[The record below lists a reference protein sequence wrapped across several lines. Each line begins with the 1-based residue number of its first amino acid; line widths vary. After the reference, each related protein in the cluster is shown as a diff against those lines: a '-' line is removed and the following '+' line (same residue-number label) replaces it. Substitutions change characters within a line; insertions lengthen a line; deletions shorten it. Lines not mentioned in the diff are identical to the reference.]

1 MTKSRDPGSGGGVL
15 IVEDHGLLAESLL
28 LALRAEGL
36 DAERVAPVTIDGILS
51 EARRLSPTVV
61 LLDLDLGGEIG
72 SSVGLIPPLQE
83 LGAQVVMVTG
93 ITDPAR
99 LAECLEAGATGLIDK
114 TTSFDQLVDS
124 VREVAELG
132 TIVSPTR
139 REALLAELR
148 RQRRD
153 DQRRREPFERL
164 TPREREVLAALMDG
178 KPAEVIA
185 TESFVS
191 LATVRSQIR
200 TILLKLGVNS
210 QLAAVALA
218 RRNGWTP

>member
-1 MTKSRDPGSGGGVL
+1 VL

-164 TPREREVLAALMDG
+164 TPREREVFAALMDG

-210 QLAAVALA
+210 QLAAVALV

>member
-1 MTKSRDPGSGGGVL
+1 VL

-51 EARRLSPTVV
+51 EAQRLSPTVV

-72 SSVGLIPPLQE
+72 SSGGRIPPLQE

-210 QLAAVALA
+210 QLTAVALA

>member
-1 MTKSRDPGSGGGVL
+1 VL

-132 TIVSPTR
+132 TIVSPAR

>member
-210 QLAAVALA
+210 QLTAVALA

>member
-1 MTKSRDPGSGGGVL
+1 VL

>member
-132 TIVSPTR
+132 TIVSPAR

-164 TPREREVLAALMDG
+164 TPREREVFAALMDG

-210 QLAAVALA
+210 QLTAVALA

>member
-1 MTKSRDPGSGGGVL
+1 VL

-210 QLAAVALA
+210 QLTAVALA

>member
-1 MTKSRDPGSGGGVL
+1 MVGKMGGGVL
-15 IVEDHGLLAESLL
+15 IVEDHGLLADSLVF
-28 LALRAEGL
+28 ALRAEGL
-36 DAERVAPVTIDGILS
+36 DVDKVAPVTVDGILD

-72 SSVGLIPPLQE
+72 SAVGLIWPLHE

-93 ITDPAR
+93 ITDRTR

-114 TTSFDQLVDS
+114 GTSFDELVDS

-132 TIVSPTR
+132 TIVSATQR
-139 REALLAELR
+139 DALLAELR
-148 RQRRD
+148 EQRKA

-178 KPAEVIA
+178 KSADVIA
-185 TESFVS
+185 KESFVS

-200 TILLKLGVNS
+200 TILMKLGVNS
-210 QLAAVALA
+210 QLTAVALA
-218 RRNGWTP
+218 QRNGWVLR

>member
-1 MTKSRDPGSGGGVL
+1 MVGRLHGVL
-15 IVEDHGLLAESLL
+15 IVEDHGLLADSLL
-28 LALRAEGL
+28 YALRAEGL
-36 DAERVAPVTIDGILS
+36 DADKIAPVTADGILDT
-51 EARRLSPTVV
+51 ARRLSPTVV

-72 SSVGLIPPLQE
+72 SSVGLIPPLHQ

-93 ITDPAR
+93 ISDRTR

-114 TTSFDQLVDS
+114 ATSFDQLVDS

-132 TIVSPTR
+132 TIVPAAR
-139 REALLAELR
+139 RDMLLAELR
-148 RQRRD
+148 EQRKA

-178 KPAEVIA
+178 KSANVIA
-185 TESFVS
+185 KESSVS

-200 TILLKLGVNS
+200 TILMKLDVNS
-210 QLAAVALA
+210 QLTAVAMA
-218 RRNGWTP
+218 KRSGWILR

>member
-1 MTKSRDPGSGGGVL
+1 MVNKGGVL
-15 IVEDHGLLAESLL
+15 IAEDHGLLAESLL

-72 SSVGLIPPLQE
+72 SSVGLIPPLRE

-132 TIVSPTR
+132 TIVSPAR

-164 TPREREVLAALMDG
+164 TPREREVFAALMDG

-210 QLAAVALA
+210 QLTAVALA

>member
-1 MTKSRDPGSGGGVL
+1 VL

-210 QLAAVALA
+210 QLAAVALV

>member
-1 MTKSRDPGSGGGVL
+1 VL

-132 TIVSPTR
+132 TIVSPAR

-164 TPREREVLAALMDG
+164 TPREREVFAALMDG

-210 QLAAVALA
+210 QLTAVALA

>member
-1 MTKSRDPGSGGGVL
+1 MIDKGGVL

-132 TIVSPTR
+132 TIVSPAR

-164 TPREREVLAALMDG
+164 TPREREVFAALMDG

-210 QLAAVALA
+210 QLTAVALA

>member
-164 TPREREVLAALMDG
+164 TPREREVFAALMDG

>member
-1 MTKSRDPGSGGGVL
+1 VL

-132 TIVSPTR
+132 TIVSPAR

-164 TPREREVLAALMDG
+164 TPREREVFAALMDG

>member
-1 MTKSRDPGSGGGVL
+1 VL

-164 TPREREVLAALMDG
+164 TPREREVFAALMDG

-210 QLAAVALA
+210 QLTAVALA